1 MSTRSLVLMVVAAG
15 AVAAGPMVSAQGQAP
30 PVQSGRSS
38 RPIVAVPPPGTR
50 SNAADLEEVTINA
63 DAVIGIRLETTI
75 DSERAKL
82 EDPVSARVTRDVS
95 VKGRTAIPAGARL
108 EGYVSS
114 ITRGSDRGQ
123 TGRLRSTDAG
133 QASASQGVRPGSDRG
148 QTPKS
153 GDPAR
158 SDTAR
163 IGLRFTTL
171 VLNDGKLRLPIQ
183 TETVFRAAEP
193 TAGQTATRVGA
204 GAVVGAILGA
214 AIGGRKGALI
224 GGSAGA
230 AGGAATVAASDRSD
244 VTIAAGTTLT
254 VRLIEPL
261 TLLVERAPTTR

>member
-15 AVAAGPMVSAQGQAP
+15 AVAAGPMVSAKGQGQGP
-30 PVQSGRSS
+30 PVPPGRSS
-38 RPIVAVPPPGTR
+38 RPIIAAPPLSARP
-50 SNAADLEEVTINA
+50 NAADVEEVTINA

-114 ITRGSDRGQ
+114 ITRGPDRGQ
-123 TGRLRSTDAG
+123 TG
-133 QASASQGVRPGSDRG
+133 VRPGPDRG
-148 QTPKS
+148 QTPKP

-158 SDTAR
+158 L
-163 IGLRFTTL
+163 GLRFTTL

-183 TETVFRAAEP
+183 TETVFREAES
-193 TAGQTATRVGA
+193 TASQTATRVGA

-244 VTIAAGTTLT
+244 VTISAGTTLT

-261 TLLVERAPTTR
+261 TLLVERAPATR

>member
-15 AVAAGPMVSAQGQAP
+15 AVAAGPMVSAQGQGQGP
-30 PVQSGRSS
+30 PVPPGRSS
-38 RPIVAVPPPGTR
+38 RPIIAAPPLSARP
-50 SNAADLEEVTINA
+50 NAADVEEVTINA

-123 TGRLRSTDAG
+123 TG
-133 QASASQGVRPGSDRG
+133 VRPGSGRG

-158 SDTAR
+158 GETGR

-183 TETVFRAAEP
+183 TETVFRGAEP

-244 VTIAAGTTLT
+244 VTISAGTTLT

-261 TLLVERAPTTR
+261 TLLVERAPATR

>member
-1 MSTRSLVLMVVAAG
+1 MAVAAG
-15 AVAAGPMVSAQGQAP
+15 AVAAGPMVTAEGQGP

-38 RPIVAVPPPGTR
+38 RPIVAAPPSVGR
-50 SNAADLEEVTINA
+50 ASAADVEEVTIKA

-114 ITRGSDRGQ
+114 ITRGPDRGQ
-123 TGRLRSTDAG
+123 TG
-133 QASASQGVRPGSDRG
+133 VRPGPDRG
-148 QTPKS
+148 QTPKP

-158 SDTAR
+158 L
-163 IGLRFTTL
+163 GLRFTTL

-183 TETVFRAAEP
+183 TETVFREAES
-193 TAGQTATRVGA
+193 TASQTATRVGA

-244 VTIAAGTTLT
+244 VTISAGTTLT

-261 TLLVERAPTTR
+261 TLLVERAPATR